1 MASRNL
7 YWTGAVGT
15 DFAAAGNWGDSTNN
29 INPATSGPNS
39 TDYVTFT
46 GSGGTITG
54 TGTATLGFSDGS
66 VWTLNGANLT
76 DLGYLTVGFGGA
88 TTVNILASGTLAM
101 ASSSSGVAL
110 GNNTGASGTIAVSGT
125 NALFSASTN
134 NVQIGFNGTGLLS
147 VSQTGTA
154 SLGSANL
161 GSGNG
166 AFGVISLAS
175 GGTLTATGG
184 LSIGNSNGGIGLV
197 SVDGQG
203 SLLTL
208 NASTSVGQN
217 GSGTIIVS
225 NYGVING
232 KGLTLASSFGSTGSL
247 LVGGHGTVS
256 STGLN
261 IGYQGNAS
269 VTITDGGRV
278 ASSGTWDFIG
288 QTTGQ
293 NVTATVTVLGA
304 GATWSSAGQL
314 FIGGGGTA
322 SMTVG
327 SGATLSVGGGL
338 NLGAASNTSST
349 LLVFGGGT
357 FIGSG
362 SFNQIGNYGTAS
374 QAVIVS
380 VDGAGTTWRETGQL
394 NVNAGTLAV
403 SNTASLA
410 TVGLNIGQASAS
422 NGVMKILSG
431 SRVSSTGTADT
442 LTSNAGGVGLLLIDG
457 AGSVFSGTGNFSFGG
472 GSGSLTLSNGGSM
485 QVGSFGAAYPGTG
498 SAVVQVLAGSTLTAA
513 GTFDN
518 LGGNGTASMTVDGA
532 GAVFTD
538 ATGMMTVASGSGSG
552 TLTVGHGGSVTFGA
566 LSVASAQ
573 GGTGVVNIGTL
584 ATLLSKSNVN
594 VGGAGA
600 GSVVITAGGTLTS
613 QGTYDAFGG
622 PGGSGTLN
630 VSGAGALWKSAG
642 SLNFGTGT
650 GGVGALLISTGGVV
664 SVVSGFNAGQTSGAM
679 ANVAITNGGT
689 FVDSAGAYD
698 FFGNSSQSIATG
710 TVDGTGSR
718 WTSTNALIIGNNG
731 TASFTASNG
740 AVVNANSLAV
750 GQLIGSVGTFT
761 AASGAV
767 VTVGTNIVVG
777 NTQASNGLLRVLSGG
792 TIQVSA
798 SLQANQVLTVGGG
811 APGTDAS
818 GNYLQ
823 GASGTVI
830 VSGTGSLLNL
840 NGNGIEAGSGGTGSV
855 IIANGG
861 TILTGVYDT
870 NQRPGARFGN
880 TPTGNGSLL
889 VTGTGSTFFDAGSL
903 IIARGGSALLTVTN
917 HGLLNVTTDTL
928 GVGGIGI
935 GAPNT
940 SGTNIGGQGVAYVTN
955 SGTVLDSTNLGV
967 GVSGGNGV
975 LYVNSQ
981 GSVSVGNTMGI
992 GRSLTIPASGT
1003 VAATLDPASGM
1014 VNVGAGGTISILG
1027 NGITAAGTAALQI
1040 GNSLQATGVLN
1051 VSGAG
1056 ALVTTNGHY
1065 IVIGNNGGVGT
1076 VNVTQ
1081 GGTMQVGIQFSADAA
1096 ALVGSNGG
1104 TGALVVSDAGSTFTA
1119 VGGLNIGN
1127 AGLGTLWGNGSVLV
1141 ENHGTLN
1148 TGRSTVGVNEGVTIG
1163 RTANTQ
1169 GLLTVTG
1176 TGSILSNLGRF
1187 AVGGT
1192 SYYAAQA
1199 GGIGTV
1205 NITNGGVVNTAL
1217 PAGYI
1222 NGSSSTNLNGFDPAG
1237 AAEIGASAG
1246 SDGSSVT
1253 VSGAGAQWNITGMLY
1268 VAEGGSGALSVDA
1281 GGTVTAS
1288 NIDLA
1293 PVLGKTA
1300 VVTATGTGSA
1310 ITIAGALTVG
1320 DSGNADLIVSNGAT
1334 ISVGTVTVG
1343 FSAGSTGNIDI
1354 EGAGS
1359 KLAIATSLGI
1369 GGAGA
1374 GTGVVTVGQGATL
1387 NVVHGVSVGAGS
1399 VLNVF
1404 GVLDPDVL
1412 PVSGVLNIGNGGVAS
1427 ANTIELG
1434 AGGQL
1439 VATGG
1444 AATID
1449 VDVIKST
1456 DATGGTIVV
1465 GSGAQL
1471 TLMGLT
1477 GAGPVF
1483 AGSALPTISFA
1494 DATGALTVTDV
1505 AALANVQIKGFVAG
1519 DQIGVGAFGSERFA
1533 GGVLTLFSDANQ
1545 TNVIGSLSFAGS
1557 VTASDVLAG
1566 VVQAVTPPCYAQGT
1580 LIRTT
1585 RGDVAVEA
1593 LAVGD
1598 VAVCA
1603 GGHTRPIIWIGHR
1616 EVACTA
1622 HPAPEAVWPIR
1633 IAPHAFGPGLP
1644 ARPLLVSPD
1653 HAIYAGGV
1661 LIPASALVNGGSVRQ
1676 VAVPR
1681 VTYWHIELDAHDILL
1696 AEGLPAESFLENGN
1710 RADFAGGDVITL
1722 HPMFASAPATPCAP
1736 MLRQGPALEA
1746 VRRKLVA

>member
-7 YWTGAVGT
+7 YWTGAIGT
-15 DFAAAGNWGDSTNN
+15 DFSTAANWGDSTNN

-39 TDYVTFT
+39 TDNAAFT

-54 TGTATLGFSDGS
+54 TGTATIGFSDAS

-88 TTVNILASGTLAM
+88 TTVNIVASGTLAM
-101 ASSSSGVAL
+101 ASSSNGVAL
-110 GNNTGASGTIAVSGT
+110 GNNTGARGTIAVSGT
-125 NALFSASTN
+125 NSLFSASTN
-134 NVQIGFNGTGLLS
+134 GFLLGFNGSGLLS
-147 VSQTGTA
+147 VSQNGTVA
-154 SLGSANL
+154 LGSANL
-161 GSGNG
+161 GNGNG
-166 AFGVISLAS
+166 ASGTISVAS
-175 GGTLTATGG
+175 AGTLAATGG
-184 LSIGNSNGGIGLV
+184 LSIGNSYGSVGQV
-197 SVDGQG
+197 SVDGAG
-203 SLLTL
+203 SLLTV
-208 NASTSVGQN
+208 NGFTADGQN
-217 GSGTIIVS
+217 GSGTITVS
-225 NYGVING
+225 NFGVMNLQGMNLASANG
-232 KGLTLASSFGSTGSL
+232 GTGTLAVTSHGTLTSTGM
-247 LVGGHGTVS
+247 
-256 STGLN
+256 N
-261 IGYQGNAS
+261 IGYQGNATVS
-269 VTITDGGRV
+269 ITGGGRV
-278 ASSGTWDFIG
+278 ATSGIYDFIASSYG
-288 QTTGQ
+288 
-293 NVTATVTVLGA
+293 VTAAVTVSGA
-304 GATWSSAGQL
+304 GSAWSSAGAL
-314 FIGGGGTA
+314 FIGNNGTA
-322 SMTVG
+322 TMSVG
-327 SGATLSVGGGL
+327 SGATVSLGDNL
-338 NLGAASNTSST
+338 NLGANGKLVLSSGANFT
-349 LLVFGGGT
+349 GAGVGN
-357 FIGSG
+357 S
-362 SFNQIGNYGTAS
+362 IGNGGQVTM
-374 QAVIVS
+374 
-380 VDGAGTTWRETGQL
+380 DGVGTTWNGTGAI
-394 NVNAGTLAV
+394 NVNTGSIILT
-403 SNTASLA
+403 NGASLA
-410 TVGLNIGQASAS
+410 AAGLYVGFLGATS
-422 NGVMKILSG
+422 GVVKILSG
-431 SRVSSTGTADT
+431 SRVSSTGGNIAND
-442 LTSNAGGVGLLLIDG
+442 AGAVGLMLIDG
-457 AGSVFSGTGNFSFGG
+457 AGSAFTTTGGIGLGG
-472 GSGSLTLSNGGSM
+472 GVSTLTLSNGGSM
-485 QVGSFGAAYPGTG
+485 QVGSFGAAFSSTGT
-498 SAVVQVLAGSTLTAA
+498 ALVQVLAGSTLTAS

-518 LGGNGTASMTVDGA
+518 LGGNGSASMTVDGV
-532 GAVFTD
+532 GAVFSV
-538 ATGMMTVASGSGSG
+538 ATTNLFVANGSGSG
-552 TLTVGHGGSVTFGA
+552 TLTVGHGGSVTLGA
-566 LSVASAQ
+566 LSVANQS
-573 GGTGVVNIGTL
+573 GGVGVVNIGTL

-650 GGVGALLISTGGVV
+650 GGVGSLLISNGGVV
-664 SVVSGFNAGQTSGAM
+664 SVAAGPGSTGFNAGQNGGAI

-689 FVDSAGAYD
+689 FVDTAGTYD
-698 FFGNSSQSIATG
+698 FFGNFSQSIATG

-718 WTSTNALIIGNNG
+718 WTSTNALIIGNSG

-750 GQLIGSVGTFT
+750 GQLVGSVGTFT
-761 AASGAV
+761 ASSGAV

-777 NTQASNGLLRVLSGG
+777 NSAGSTGLLRVLSGG
-792 TIQVSA
+792 TVQVSA
-798 SLQANQVLTVGGG
+798 TLQANQVLTVGGG
-811 APGTDAS
+811 APTTDAS

-823 GASGTVI
+823 GASGTVV

-840 NGNGIEAGSGGTGSV
+840 NGNALEVGSGGTGSV
-855 IIANGG
+855 IVANGG
-861 TILTGVYDT
+861 TIQTGEYDT
-870 NQRPGARFGN
+870 NQRPGVRLGN
-880 TPTGNGSLL
+880 SATGSGSLL
-889 VTGTGSTFFDAGSL
+889 VTGAGSVFLDAGTMNV
-903 IIARGGSALLTVTN
+903 ARAGTAVLTVTN
-917 HGLLNVTTDTL
+917 RGLLNLTTDTL
-928 GVGGIGI
+928 GVGGLGI
-935 GAPNT
+935 GAPNS
-940 SGTNIGGQGVAYVTN
+940 SGTSTGGQGVAYVTN
-955 SGTVLDSTNLGV
+955 SGTVLDSTSFNV
-967 GVSGGNGV
+967 GVNGGNGV

-981 GSVSVGNTMGI
+981 GSISVGTTMGI
-992 GRSLTIPASGT
+992 GRSLTIAATGTVPSTLYAASG
-1003 VAATLDPASGM
+1003 L

-1027 NGITAAGTAALQI
+1027 NAITAAGTAALVI
-1040 GNSLQATGVLN
+1040 GNSLQATGILN

-1104 TGALVVSDAGSTFTA
+1104 TGGLVVSDAGSTFTS

-1127 AGLGTLWGNGSVLV
+1127 SGLGTLWGNGSVLV

-1148 TGRSTVGVNEGVTIG
+1148 TGRSTVGVNEGVSIG
-1163 RTANTQ
+1163 RAANTQ

-1205 NITNGGVVNTAL
+1205 NITTGGVVNTAL

-1288 NIDLA
+1288 NIDLG
-1293 PVLGKTA
+1293 VLAGKTA

-1320 DSGNADLIVSNGAT
+1320 DDGNADLVISNGAT
-1334 ISVGTVTVG
+1334 ISVGTVVVG
-1343 FSAGSTGNIDI
+1343 FNAGSTGNIDI

-1359 KLAIATSLGI
+1359 KLAIGYSLGIGI

-1387 NVVHGVSVGAGS
+1387 NVVHGLSVGAGS

-1412 PVSGVLNIGNGGVAS
+1412 PVSGVLNIGNGGMAS

-1434 AGGQL
+1434 AGGQI

-1456 DATGGTIVV
+1456 DAAGGTIVV

-1483 AGSALPTISFA
+1483 AGSAAPSIAFA
-1494 DATGALTVTDV
+1494 DATGELTITDV

-1519 DQIGVGAFGSERFA
+1519 DQIGVGAFGSESFS
-1533 GGVLTLFSDANQ
+1533 GGVLTLYSDAAQ
-1545 TNVIGSLSFAGS
+1545 TNAIGSLSFAGT
-1557 VTASDVLAG
+1557 VVASDVLAG
-1566 VVQAVTPPCYAQGT
+1566 VVHAVTPPCYAQGT

-1593 LAVGD
+1593 LSVGD
-1598 VAVCA
+1598 VVICA
-1603 GGHTRPIIWIGHR
+1603 AGHTRPIIWIGHR
-1616 EVACTA
+1616 DVACAA
-1622 HPAPEAVWPIR
+1622 HPTPEAVWPIR

-1644 ARPLLVSPD
+1644 AWELFVSPD
-1653 HAIYAGGV
+1653 HAIYTNGV

-1676 VAVPR
+1676 VEMPR
-1681 VTYWHIELDAHDILL
+1681 VTYWHVELDAHDIML

-1710 RADFAGGDVITL
+1710 RADFAGGDVISL
-1722 HPMFASAPATPCAP
+1722 YPVFAAAAGPCAP
-1736 MLRQGPALEA
+1736 VVRQGAALEG
-1746 VRRKLVA
+1746 VRRKLAA